1 MIELNKNKKV
11 LDAVS
16 LASNQ
21 TSDSIELNDSRG
33 YCVHSIITGS
43 PVGSLI
49 VEVSN
54 DNSNFVAEDT
64 YAVSA
69 AGQRLYNKDGAYY
82 KYIRVRYSFTSGSG
96 SLTSYVST
104 KG

>member
-1 MIELNKNKKV
+1 MTELNRNKKV

-16 LASNQ
+16 MASNQ
-21 TSDSIELNDSRG
+21 TSDTFELNDASG
-33 YCVHSIITGS
+33 YCVHSIFTGA

-49 VEVSN
+49 VEASN
-54 DNSNFVAEDT
+54 DGTNFVAEDT
-64 YAVSA
+64 HAVSA

-82 KYIRVRYSFTSGSG
+82 KYVRVRYSFTSGTG
-96 SLTSYVST
+96 SLTSYVSS

>member
-1 MIELNKNKKV
+1 MIELNKNKAV
-11 LDAVS
+11 LSSSDMS
-16 LASNQ
+16 SNQ
-21 TSDSIELNDSRG
+21 TSEVVELNDAHG
-33 YCVHSIITGS
+33 YCVHSIFSGS

-49 VEVSN
+49 VEASN
-54 DNSNFVAEDT
+54 DGTNFVAEDT
-64 YAVSA
+64 HVVAA